1 MRRGGEEAT
10 ATTSLSKVSAAAAAA
25 AAAAVLMGRSTYVC
39 TPRNDEKMEGE
50 FDEFL
55 LKKREEE
62 DLPAAG

>member
-10 ATTSLSKVSAAAAAA
+10 ATTSLFKVSAAA

-62 DLPAAG
+62 EDLPAAG

>member
-10 ATTSLSKVSAAAAAA
+10 ATTSLFKVSA

-62 DLPAAG
+62 EDLPAAG